1 MVPRFHRAG
10 RLADD
15 GKRLC
20 DPDRARNVVF
30 RVAPQDTYEVLNC
43 AREQVV
49 AHFTGAKAGG
59 FMLEVVL
66 RAKTRPRRAKTR
78 S

>member
-1 MVPRFHRAG
+1 MGCGIASGR

-20 DPDRARNVVF
+20 DLDRARNVVF

-49 AHFTGAKAGG
+49 AHFTGAEAGG
-59 FMLEVVL
+59 FMLGVVL
-66 RAKTRPRRAKTR
+66 GAKTLPKK
-78 S
+78 